1 MFVEVDIPFSRV
13 LLFFLLL
20 CLYIYIC
27 LYSHFSSHENF
38 NKMFHYKKHIQN
50 YDLIPRK
57 NIYPPLYTK
66 AASEKKIFENKKFF
80 TMAAKIT

>member
-57 NIYPPLYTK
+57 NIYPPCIQK
-66 AASEKKIFENKKFF
+66 QQVKKNFENKKFF